1 MNDPKRV
8 GNGGSIDWSALLLRK
23 EVAGD
28 PRKVESKRGTGICQ
42 IDADLGDDPLAAVAK
57 WKAERREVGE
67 QQALKSEL
75 LSMSVQDALCAAKMA
90 LAKREIIS
98 KGRRMRSRQRMD
110 RNVDILAG
118 LQEQNSNMRQPA
130 FWATEDRL
138 ASDRRADDL
147 RYSSDEPV
155 GSTDR
160 DRNR

>member
-28 PRKVESKRGTGICQ
+28 QPQVQTKRATGICQ

-57 WKAERREVGE
+57 WKAERREHGAQV
-67 QQALKSEL
+67 ALKSEL

-90 LAKREIIS
+90 LAKREVIS
-98 KGRRMRSRQRMD
+98 QGRRSRSRNRMN
-110 RNVDILAG
+110 RNVEIMAG

-130 FWATEDRL
+130 FWA
-138 ASDRRADDL
+138 
-147 RYSSDEPV
+147 V